1 MTSFKI
7 SDNVH
12 ELRISYD
19 GVKYLNEI
27 VADADFH
34 SQVILA
40 GLYHTGENY
49 TLSDVKQAIKDER
62 LDSSEVKRISDEIVN
77 ASNHYNLV
85 VAMMLKE
92 NTRKK
97 KTTK

>member
-1 MTSFKI
+1 MNAFKI
-7 SDNVH
+7 GANVH

-27 VADADFH
+27 VADADFQAH
-34 SQVILA
+34 AILA
-40 GLYHTGENY
+40 GLHHTGENY
-49 TLSDVKQAIKDER
+49 TVTDVKQAIKDER
-62 LDSSEVKRISDEIVN
+62 LDSSEVRRLSDAIVN

-85 VAMMLKE
+85 VAMSLKE

-97 KTTK
+97 KKSQ